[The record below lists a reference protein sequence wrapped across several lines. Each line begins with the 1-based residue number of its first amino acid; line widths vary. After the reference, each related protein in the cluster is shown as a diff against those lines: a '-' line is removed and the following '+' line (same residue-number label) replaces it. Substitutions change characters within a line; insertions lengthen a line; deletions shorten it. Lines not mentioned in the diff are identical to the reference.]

1 MMMFKM
7 EGKDVRENKLRDPE
21 RKNSKSMKVRG
32 FKYSDNRKRICM
44 T

>member
-21 RKNSKSMKVRG
+21 RKNNKSIAVNE
-32 FKYSDNRKRICM
+32 FV
-44 T
+44 